1 MSFISIF
8 ILFICTVINTYYFIS
23 GFYEK
28 KVNKKSLSFILC
40 TSILGVLLIGQM
52 VCSTLWIK
60 HMNNCIIKDA
70 YYNGVSVKVN
80 YNINSYYELDNK
92 VDSVFYIKYKK

>member
-23 GFYEK
+23 GFYER
-28 KVNKKSLSFILC
+28 KVNKKSWSFILC
-40 TSILGVLLIGQM
+40 TSILGILLIGQM
-52 VCSTLWIK
+52 ICSTLWIK
-60 HMNNCIIKDA
+60 NMNNRIVKDA

-80 YNINSYYELDNK
+80 HNINSYHELENK
-92 VDSVFYIKYKK
+92 VDSVFYINKK